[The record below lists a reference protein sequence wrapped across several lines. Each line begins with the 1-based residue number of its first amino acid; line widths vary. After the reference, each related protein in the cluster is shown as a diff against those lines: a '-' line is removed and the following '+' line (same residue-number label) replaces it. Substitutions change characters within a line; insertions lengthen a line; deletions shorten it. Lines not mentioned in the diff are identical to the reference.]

1 VFSTT
6 FLGHQGWLVHTP
18 KAAILIDPL
27 LCEDFGHIHE
37 LGYRV
42 YPPRR
47 WTPEAAPVLD
57 AVILSHEHDDH
68 FDLPSLAKLERSIPI
83 YLSARSS
90 SAARGV
96 LEHMGF
102 SVRSLEPGGSYTFGD
117 LEVTAFTGDHSS
129 IDCGDEWDALPFLVR
144 STEGHGSFFSMV
156 DITITQAHVEWA
168 AAKAMRPG
176 ILSWTNNAMDWSHM
190 ADYLSERVEGTQQC
204 FVKWGVGHKLVTSIW
219 GTPAAMVMC
228 AGGFTFA
235 EDRAWLNRRVFCVD
249 VDQVVANMTKL
260 YPKEKF
266 FAGVP
271 GQTWVMKG
279 NKLAS
284 VEMEQ
289 PWLGAQ
295 PRDRWPS
302 RAKGPTEIPDYEPA
316 TGRRSLAVG
325 ELDKLVVQLDELAG
339 SLVGGGLFRGLHSV
353 LATECG
359 DRSPTFAIVAR
370 DGEQRRAFEYRAT
383 ECRFVPTDKSDAAF
397 LAGIELWASDLV
409 AVLDGTL
416 GAIALTFGRSRL
428 WNALPGRFGFEIFP
442 ELHKLSH
449 PLRRPAA
456 YAKTYERIAAATE
469 GTTPVFKRR

>member
-1 VFSTT
+1 MFSTT

-27 LCEDFGHIHE
+27 LCEDFGHIHA

-47 WTPEAAPVLD
+47 WRPDAAPVLD

-83 YLSARSS
+83 YMSSRSSFAARS
-90 SAARGV
+90 V
-96 LEHMGF
+96 LELMGF
-102 SVRSLEPGGSYTFGD
+102 SVRSFEPGHSYTFGD

-228 AGGFTFA
+228 AGGFSFGD
-235 EDRAWLNRRVFCVD
+235 DREWLNRRVFCVD
-249 VDQVVANMTKL
+249 VDQVVASMAKL

-266 FAGVP
+266 FAGIP

-279 NKLAS
+279 GKLAS

-295 PRDRWPS
+295 PRDLWPS
-302 RAKGPTEIPDYEPA
+302 RAKAPTEIPDYAPA
-316 TGRRSLAVG
+316 TGRRSLGAG
-325 ELDKLVVQLDELAG
+325 ELAKLAVQLDELAG

-359 DRSPTFAIVAR
+359 ERLPTFAIVAR
-370 DGEQRRAFEYRAT
+370 DGDQRRAFEYRAT
-383 ECRFVPTDKSDAAF
+383 ECRFVPTDKLDAAY
-397 LAGIELWASDLV
+397 LAGIEVWASDLV

-416 GAIALTFGRSRL
+416 GPIALTFGRSRL
-428 WNALPGRFGFEIFP
+428 WNALPARFGFEIFP

-449 PLRRPAA
+449 PLRRPAV
-456 YAKTYERIAAATE
+456 YAKTYERLLAATE
-469 GTTPVFKRR
+469 GTAPLFKHR